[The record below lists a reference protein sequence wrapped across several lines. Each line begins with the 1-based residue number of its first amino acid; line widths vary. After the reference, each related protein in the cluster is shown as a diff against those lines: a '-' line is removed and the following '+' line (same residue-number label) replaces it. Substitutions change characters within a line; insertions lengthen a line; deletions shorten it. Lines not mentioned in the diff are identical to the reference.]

1 MGDVPVIRRILP
13 SVLLAV
19 ALLSAAFAVLGPPNL
34 GAVLGFFAGGM
45 PTIAEGEAVV
55 ALLSWTVVVAV
66 AGICVGGSALALTRS
81 AALRQR
87 SRRGVLVFVAGLLL
101 IAVSLVQRSLPGSI
115 SVCCGD
121 DAAATQEAQSLGT
134 R

>member
-1 MGDVPVIRRILP
+1 MGDVSVVRRTLP
-13 SVLLAV
+13 SVLLAA
-19 ALLSAAFAVLGPPNL
+19 ALLGAAYAVLGPPNL
-34 GAVLGFFAGGM
+34 GAVLGFFAGGV

-55 ALLSWTVVVAV
+55 ALLSWTVVVGM

-101 IAVSLVQRSLPGSI
+101 VAVSLVQRSLPVSVN
-115 SVCCGD
+115 VCCGD
-121 DAAATQEAQSLGT
+121 DAAATQEVQSLGT